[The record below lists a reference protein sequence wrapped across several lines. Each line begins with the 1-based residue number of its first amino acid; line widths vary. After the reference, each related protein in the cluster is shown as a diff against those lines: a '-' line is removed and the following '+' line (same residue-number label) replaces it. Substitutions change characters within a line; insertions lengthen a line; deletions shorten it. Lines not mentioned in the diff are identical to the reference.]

1 MIMGWNFSHSSIN
14 IYFVVRDRYLLKEI
28 NIWVRKCL
36 LETADPEIPNWQMDF
51 ENKYLQAQIE
61 ESENSAAF

>member
-1 MIMGWNFSHSSIN
+1 MDIVRFFYRFSHRKASL
-14 IYFVVRDRYLLKEI
+14 RDRYLLKEI
-28 NIWVRKCL
+28 SIWVRKCL